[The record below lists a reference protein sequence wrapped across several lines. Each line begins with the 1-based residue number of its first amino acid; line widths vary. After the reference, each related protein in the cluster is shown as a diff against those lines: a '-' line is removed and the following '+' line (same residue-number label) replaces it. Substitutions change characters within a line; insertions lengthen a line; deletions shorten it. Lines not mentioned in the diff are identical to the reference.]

1 MSSNAEN
8 MSEAEPSRPGSVL
21 DSAWEDALRTGQTE
35 DGGAGSV
42 EAELAVVHLLRHA
55 RAVEPL
61 APADLDRLWREGVA
75 PVITPVPWWRRR
87 WLWGLAP
94 VAATA
99 ALLVV
104 VLRGDDPGQ
113 APQMAST
120 TQASPARALALQFT
134 QLEADARRDLDTRVD
149 QGRGTLR
156 AELLRAAVGGTP

>member
-1 MSSNAEN
+1 MSRNLEQTPET
-8 MSEAEPSRPGSVL
+8 EADRPGAVL
-21 DSAWEDALRTGQTE
+21 GPHWEDELRAGQAE

-61 APADLDRLWREGVA
+61 AAPDFDRVWSAQIAPAIA
-75 PVITPVPWWRRR
+75 PVPWWRRK

-104 VLRGDDPGQ
+104 VLRGDADP
-113 APQMAST
+113 APEQLAAAARKT
-120 TQASPARALALQFT
+120 PAQALASQFK
-134 QLEADARRDLDTRVD
+134 QLEADARRDLDDRVD
-149 QGRGTLR
+149 SDRGTLR
-156 AELLRAAVGGTP
+156 AELLKQATGGTP